1 MKYRFSILFVSIFS
15 IIMAFLFFEG
25 TFAQDTKLLG
35 VKVSS
40 REEIDKR
47 IEGKVLKSDVYH
59 YPIYYNDNNLPYDWQ
74 TNTIYIPQD
83 MDEDLFTG
91 NLTALYGDI
100 VFSDEVEIDCSNRIY
115 TDEFSGDKVFR
126 KEIFNFKTGKDEYI
140 RNNAEFKLFLVWD
153 NYYAEYN
160 VVFTGL
166 PVINLT
172 YSEYNPEL
180 MSWNGNMTLIDPYH
194 KKNEYI
200 SNDCEYHLRG
210 DSTSHADKKS
220 YEINLSDKKS
230 LVGMRT
236 DDDWALIAMLG
247 DNGFVHNKLAYEL
260 WNEISATNDVPY
272 DNTVDCEF
280 VEVFYDNTYVGL
292 YLLCEK
298 VDRKQ
303 CKLGEGD
310 YLYRLDELKSED
322 NTLPEYEKQFDF
334 RIKWPKDYSAED
346 YNIINDFEYL
356 FYSKD
361 GFNLEKAY
369 ETVNLD
375 NIIDMNIYSMLICGV
390 DNWDANCFFIAP
402 KSDNYKISEVM
413 WDMNETFGDNEW
425 FDYTVEYETS
435 PDMMIPYVKKIYD
448 ADTAK
453 MSTYMYKRWKEL
465 RRNVIDQEE
474 IKDRIKNMEDYLY
487 DSGAMKRESDK
498 WQCYLKP
505 EWRYDNIYGFI
516 DNRIEYLD
524 EYFESEYERVN

>member
-1 MKYRFSILFVSIFS
+1 MKYRFSILFVSIIF
-15 IIMAFLFFEG
+15 IITAFLFYEG
-25 TFAQDTKLLG
+25 TFAQDTVLLG

-47 IEGKVLKSDVYH
+47 IEGKTLKTDVYH
-59 YPIYYNDNNLPYDWQ
+59 YPIYFNDYNLPYDWQ

-83 MDEDLFTG
+83 MNNDSFMG
-91 NLTALYGDI
+91 KLTTQYGELIFSDI
-100 VFSDEVEIDCSNRIY
+100 VETDYSERFF
-115 TDEFSGDKVFR
+115 TDEYTGEKNHRTDTYNDK
-126 KEIFNFKTGKDEYI
+126 IGKGEYI
-140 RNNAEFKLFLVWD
+140 KNNALFNLFLVCD
-153 NYYAEYN
+153 DYYVEYN
-160 VVFTGL
+160 VIFTGM
-166 PVINLT
+166 PVISLT
-172 YSEYNPEL
+172 YNDYNPES
-180 MSWNGNMTLIDPYH
+180 MSWNGNMTLFDPYH
-194 KKNEYI
+194 KKNKYI

-220 YEINLSDKKS
+220 YEINLSEKKS

-260 WNEISATNDVPY
+260 WNEISATNETPY
-272 DNTVDCEF
+272 DNTVNCEF
-280 VEVFYDNTYVGL
+280 VEVFYDNTYSGL

-298 VDRKQ
+298 IDRKQ
-303 CKLGEGD
+303 CKLTEGD

-322 NTLPEYEKQFDF
+322 NTLPGYEKQFDF

-346 YNIINDFEYL
+346 YKIINDFEYL

-361 GFNLEKAY
+361 GFDLDKAY
-369 ETVNLD
+369 EVLNLD
-375 NIIDMNIYSMLICGV
+375 NIIDMNLYSMLICGV
-390 DNWDANCFFIAP
+390 DNWDANCFYIAP
-402 KSDNYKISEVM
+402 KSDNYRISEVM

-524 EYFESEYERVN
+524 EYFELSLIHI